1 MSNKIFRDNCITLDG
16 RMDEP
21 VWNEVPEGTCFTTR
35 KVLGGELV
43 QDQTFVKILPCE
55 NRVYFGIKCMESNM
69 PFVKTFKSANI
80 YAGSS
85 LEFFISPSNS
95 TSEVYNF
102 AMTIDGL
109 TQVIYFVEGGN
120 NKAVYQPHWNQA
132 VYMGEDHW
140 SAEVEIPY
148 SAFYHTPNEL
158 WSDKWLVNVIRN
170 QPLEEKLD
178 TGYAQKQVF
187 VGSTWSKIEK
197 SYLEA
202 GNFQHLT
209 DMPIRPL
216 RSDIRYSGVALE
228 LNEKTDAGYNGT
240 VTVSVT
246 AATSDTFSFFTDFS
260 EPVTVTLQPGANTV
274 TAPCFVKDLVRYNLS
289 MSFQRVDDGE
299 LFKYYTPITAEF
311 EPIRVEFTLPEYR
324 TNFYPGQDHSRIV
337 GKVYTSKPA
346 ILKLE
351 GGGMATQVISADAEG
366 NFTFETPDFQE
377 GTEAILTV
385 SIDGWEIKK
394 TMRHL
399 APTGRTMTWI
409 SGGRLIVNGK
419 PVLRRHMTA
428 PFYRGGEAFD
438 RRYRADNLNV
448 TPELVNQKFTQ
459 PRWMVQGAE
468 KIIGDKIGEATQDR
482 SLSEEMIKAL
492 DAHFEECKD
501 EDYALNYAYDEPE
514 YNNASLIYMRQ
525 FTEYLAEKDPYHVIR
540 ICTHDPLKYMPYC
553 DYVATDPYL
562 ATRDDGKGNRY
573 HGQPINSLHKFFDPM
588 IKMNRTDKVLGF
600 ATTCF
605 AYKVAAPNADYPT
618 FDEMLA
624 HTWVAINHGVKAITS
639 YAYHDLNDRP
649 RLYEGTR
656 YLYGSLG
663 ALEEPILMGELQLIL
678 RTDDID
684 ACLYEYGEDSVFVA
698 VNMSDKPQK
707 FVLEGID
714 GQWHHFR
721 HNEMLTGNTFELKP
735 YGVLIGTRQIKD
747 AGMPTY
753 QETEALINRLE
764 AERMNSISLL
774 FEREREV
781 KVTSSEGQW
790 SSYKLFDGVRDNLA
804 QYLIG
809 KDLFIELDLTKVK
822 PAFGKIAV
830 YGWHLEGAV
839 LKARVGEELTTL
851 EPETTENEEFSATF
865 TLRESICPD
874 ALRIEFPQERVELY
888 EIEVF

>member
-1 MSNKIFRDNCITLDG
+1 MSKKVFADHCITLDG
-16 RMDEP
+16 RMDEA
-21 VWNEVPEGTCFTTR
+21 VWNEVPEYTGFTTR
-35 KVLGGELV
+35 KIIGGELV
-43 QDQTFVKILPCE
+43 EDQTFVKILPCE
-55 NRVYFGIKCMESNM
+55 NRIYFGIKCMDSNM

-85 LEFFISPSNS
+85 LEFFISPTNS

-120 NKAVYQPHWNQA
+120 NKAVYQPNWNHA
-132 VYMGEDHW
+132 VHMDEDYW
-140 SAEVEIPY
+140 SAEIEIPY

-178 TGYAQKQVF
+178 TGYTLKQVF
-187 VGSTWSKIEK
+187 VGSTWSKIDK
-197 SYLEA
+197 SYLECH
-202 GNFQHLT
+202 NFQHLT

-216 RSDIRYSGVALE
+216 RNDIRYSGVVLE
-228 LNEKTDAGYNGT
+228 LNEKTEDGYNGT
-240 VTVSVT
+240 VSVSVT

-274 TAPCFVKDLVRYNLS
+274 TAPCYVKDLVRYNLA
-289 MSFQRVDDGE
+289 MSFRRLDDGE

-311 EPIRVEFTLPEYR
+311 EPIRMEFSLPEYR

-337 GKVYTSKPA
+337 GKVFATKPVT
-346 ILKLE
+346 LTLE
-351 GGGMATQVISADAEG
+351 GGGMATQTVAADAEG
-366 NFTFETPDFQE
+366 NFAFDTPDFQE
-377 GTEAILTV
+377 GTEAILTA

-399 APTGRTMTWI
+399 APTGHTMSWV

-438 RRYRADNLNV
+438 RRYRADDLNV

-482 SLSEEMIKAL
+482 PLSEEMIKAI

-573 HGQPINSLHKFFDPM
+573 HGQPINTLCKFIDPM
-588 IKMNRTDKVLGF
+588 MQLNRPDKVMGF

-605 AYKVAAPNADYPT
+605 AYKAAAPNADYPT

-624 HTWVAINHGVKAITS
+624 HTWVTINHGVKAITS

-663 ALEEPILMGELQLIL
+663 ALEEQILMADIKPLLC
-678 RTDDID
+678 TDDID
-684 ACLYEYGEDSVFVA
+684 AYIYEYGDDTIFVA
-698 VNMSDKPQK
+698 VNMSDKPQS
-707 FVLEGID
+707 FTLEGLN

-735 YGVLIGTRQIKD
+735 YGVLIGTRQVKD

-753 QETEALINRLE
+753 AETAQLIDRLE
-764 AERMNSISLL
+764 AERMNNKSLL
-774 FEREREV
+774 FERERDV
-781 KVTSSEGQW
+781 KVISPQGQW

-804 QYLIG
+804 QILKG
-809 KDLFIELDLTKVK
+809 KDLFVELDLTKVK
-822 PAFGKIAV
+822 PTFSKIDL
-830 YGWHLEGAV
+830 YGWCLEGTV
-839 LKARVGEELTTL
+839 VKVRMGEELITL
-851 EPETTENEEFSATF
+851 ESAKVENEEFSAKFLLKEPVT
-865 TLRESICPD
+865 PD
-874 ALRIEFPQERVELY
+874 ALRFEFPKERIELYEVELY
-888 EIEVF
+888 